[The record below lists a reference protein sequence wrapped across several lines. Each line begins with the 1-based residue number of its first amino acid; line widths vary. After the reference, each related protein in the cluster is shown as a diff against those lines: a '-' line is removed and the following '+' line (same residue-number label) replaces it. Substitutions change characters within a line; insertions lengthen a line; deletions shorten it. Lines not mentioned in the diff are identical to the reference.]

1 MINKHCRH
9 PSIVK
14 VRENIYCDSVFN
26 FQCIRV
32 PDNIRII
39 AQQESPRVRYDAY
52 EIFAEIR
59 TIYSTRYCEIGKKN
73 SIVKCVFPG
82 DLKFAG
88 MMSPLFKKEYALNKT
103 NYRHVSILNALTK
116 IYEKALS
123 LQISE
128 YFSNVS
134 FALLSAVRKGYS
146 CKSTLLN
153 MIENFKCAIGWP
165 YNGLKL

>member
-1 MINKHCRH
+1 MILSLIFNAYVYQ
-9 PSIVK
+9 I
-14 VRENIYCDSVFN
+14 IYELSHSRKAQGYDMMPMKFLQKSAPY
-26 FQCIRV
+26 IA
-32 PDNIRII
+32 PDI
-39 AQQESPRVRYDAY
+39 AKLVN
-52 EIFAEIR
+52 
-59 TIYSTRYCEIGKKN
+59 N

-123 LQISE
+123 LKISE
-128 YFSNVS
+128 HFSNIS
-134 FALLSAVRKGYS
+134 FALLSAVRNGYN

-153 MIENFKCAIGWP
+153 MIENFKCA
-165 YNGLKL
+165 Y